1 MKIMRATLYTHNEW
15 FKLQMCKDRF
25 EGLLRIDSLKE
36 ASTPFLAPVSTSKS
50 YADSCT
56 NGSSQATVSSG
67 TRMSE
72 DGNSPTQASS
82 RDVVCDESAILKVMV
97 CLWVISVNSVLAL
110 KFILPHLLFCR
121 YSSAAFLFTSR
132 GTLFNQ
138 IIIFIFGF
146 LFECRSFWLCLGLM
160 LSICLHNTMEMRRL
174 SFSRYLHKRCVG
186 KSSLLFYRQD
196 KLFFF
201 FNII

>member
-36 ASTPFLAPVSTSKS
+36 VNTPFMTPVSMTKS

-72 DGNSPTQASS
+72 DGNSPTQVSS
-82 RDVVCDESAILKVMV
+82 RDVGCDEGAILKVMV
-97 CLWVISVNSVLAL
+97 S
-110 KFILPHLLFCR
+110 
-121 YSSAAFLFTSR
+121 Y
-132 GTLFNQ
+132 
-138 IIIFIFGF
+138 GF
-146 LFECRSFWLCLGLM
+146 
-160 LSICLHNTMEMRRL
+160 
-174 SFSRYLHKRCVG
+174 FS
-186 KSSLLFYRQD
+186 
-196 KLFFF
+196 
-201 FNII
+201 